1 MKTMKLAIMVAA
13 MTMAMGWWVG
23 EARGDGTSQKV
34 EMGPVPRFTVQ
45 ADTNCVVDNLT
56 GLMWA
61 RNANLPGAT
70 QTWAQAV
77 AFCKNLNYGGHSDW
91 RLPNQTEFC
100 SLMNTNYPLRP
111 RLSNTAG
118 TAAWKEGDP
127 FTGVQVCGNYWMA
140 TTTAGEPAGAWLID
154 FRGIIVRENDIETTG
169 TGCVWP
175 VRDVNSACAPS
186 ASGWAWLRFFSK
198 PYLVEDGKPC
208 ADIVISEKPSRAAK
222 LAAWELRTYIEKIS
236 GAKLAISNTPGPD
249 VPAHISALV
258 TGAENNRK

>member
-77 AFCKNLNYGGHSDW
+77 VFCKNLNYGGHSDW
-91 RLPNQTEFC
+91 RLPNMMEFY
-100 SLMNTNYPLRP
+100 SLMNTNYSKP
-111 RLSNTAG
+111 RLSNTEG
-118 TAAWKEGDP
+118 TAQWKEKDP
-127 FTGVQVCGNYWMA
+127 FTGLQIYGVYWM
-140 TTTAGEPAGAWLID
+140 TTTTTGQPAGAWLANIE
-154 FRGIIVRENDIETTG
+154 GNISRENNIETTG
-169 TGCVWP
+169 AGYVWP
-175 VRDVNSACAPS
+175 VREVKERQP
-186 ASGWAWLRFFSK
+186 
-198 PYLVEDGKPC
+198 
-208 ADIVISEKPSRAAK
+208 
-222 LAAWELRTYIEKIS
+222 
-236 GAKLAISNTPGPD
+236 
-249 VPAHISALV
+249 
-258 TGAENNRK
+258 